1 MSWQKQEDVYL
12 IMWRSKIS
20 GATLS
25 ELRRTELGK
34 EKFVRTLEI
43 MGGYS
48 QKDIVVIK
56 QKKQWKPEKIGG
68 FKKAEEVEGGVKE

>member
-34 EKFVRTLEI
+34 EKFVRTLEL
-43 MGGYS
+43 MGYS
-48 QKDIVVIK
+48 RKDIVVIK

-68 FKKAEEVEGGVKE
+68 FKGGVKE